1 MLAGS
6 IDLTSKV
13 TGTLPV
19 ANGGTGASSLT
30 ANRML
35 VANGTSAIAVLG
47 AGTAG
52 QVMLSNGGS
61 APAFGDIDGGTF

>member
-19 ANGGTGASSLT
+19 ANGGTGAASLT

-52 QVMLSNGGS
+52 QVMLSNGAS